1 MVSYG
6 GRVSIRSRGVLV
18 VLVASAAALLAVVVG
33 NARDGQGPG
42 GPPPD
47 PIVVAGAAGAYAL
60 AVPALAGRPAIS
72 GDSVSFAVEDKA
84 RERLFSI
91 GQASA
96 DGGWRTLYTAPAK
109 RPGSAS
115 LLTASRRRVLVLRYP
130 PRQVQTCQVGGG
142 CSPSRAELIGGS
154 ASGPLARLFGA
165 TERLEPRGSCRH
177 RIAQLGDS
185 GGAEEVSL
193 SGDRIAYSRWV
204 RCLAPRRRGHWQVV
218 VRDLRTGAVRVV
230 GRRAAVDVQLAGGFL
245 AFRPD
250 VRAGDEVGAT
260 VINLRTGR
268 VAYRARAA
276 EWYSLGADG
285 KLAVALFPQCCSLV
299 GRLGWHSPQQP
310 RLHRLPNRVS
320 IFTAS
325 PLSYAEGRIAY
336 VRSHGADGYALAVT
350 DLRGNARVHAA
361 FPGPLELESFAFDG
375 TRLAFAH
382 TRYRPDQGS
391 ADDGLRAI
399 CVDDQ
404 TLVQASATVIE
415 TYPVDHPAR
424 LPAEQLPVA
433 DPYRSPAETRPE
445 CPYRD

>member
-1 MVSYG
+1 
-6 GRVSIRSRGVLV
+6 
-18 VLVASAAALLAVVVG
+18 
-33 NARDGQGPG
+33 
-42 GPPPD
+42 
-47 PIVVAGAAGAYAL
+47 
-60 AVPALAGRPAIS
+60 VPALAGPPAIS
-72 GDSVSFAVEDKA
+72 GESVSFAVEDQA

-96 DGGWRTLYTAPAK
+96 DGGWHTLYTAPAK

-115 LLTASRRRVLVLRYP
+115 LLTASRRRVLFLRYP
-130 PRQVQTCQVGGG
+130 PRHVQTCEVGGE
-142 CSPSRAELIGGS
+142 CSPSRAELIGGP

-165 TERLEPRGSCRH
+165 TERLEARGSCRR

-193 SGDRIAYSRWV
+193 SGDRIAYSRRV
-204 RCLAPRRRGHWQVV
+204 RCLAPRRRGHWQLV
-218 VRDLRTGAVRVV
+218 VRNLRSGAVRVV
-230 GRRAAVDVQLAGGFL
+230 RRRAAADIQLAGDFL
-245 AFRPD
+245 AFRPEARG
-250 VRAGDEVGAT
+250 VDEVGAM
-260 VINLRTGR
+260 VINLRNGR
-268 VAYRARAA
+268 VAYRARPA

-285 KLAVALFPQCCSLV
+285 KLAVGLFPECCSLV

-336 VRSHGADGYALAVT
+336 VRPHGADGYALAVT
-350 DLRGNARVHAA
+350 DLRGNARLHAT
-361 FPGPLELESFAFDG
+361 FPHPLELESFAFDG

-382 TRYRPDQGS
+382 ARYRPDRGS

-404 TLVQASATVIE
+404 ILVQASAPVIE
-415 TYPVDHPAR
+415 TYPVDVPAR
-424 LPAEQLPVA
+424 FPAEQLPVA
-433 DPYRSPAETRPE
+433 QPYRSPAETRPE

>member
-1 MVSYG
+1 MSG
-6 GRVSIRSRGVLV
+6 RSRGVVV
-18 VLVASAAALLAVVVG
+18 VLVALLVGVAADGRDGPDSRAPPSDPVVVT
-33 NARDGQGPG
+33 GPG
-42 GPPPD
+42 G
-47 PIVVAGAAGAYAL
+47 AYAV
-60 AVPALAGRPAIS
+60 AVPALAGPPAIS
-72 GDSVSFAVEDKA
+72 GDSLSFAVEDQA

-96 DGGWRTLYTAPAK
+96 DGGWRSLYTAPAT

-115 LLTASRRRVLVLRYP
+115 VLSASRRRVVVLRYP
-130 PRQVQTCQVGGG
+130 PHDVQTCVVGGE
-142 CSPSRAELIGGS
+142 CSPSRAELIGGP

-165 TERLEPRGSCRH
+165 TERLEARGSCRR

-185 GGAEEVSL
+185 GGAEELSL
-193 SGDRIAYSRWV
+193 SGDRIAYSRRV
-204 RCLAPRRRGHWQVV
+204 RCLSPRRRGHWQIV
-218 VRDLRTGAVRVV
+218 VRNLRTGALRIVR
-230 GRRAAVDVQLAGGFL
+230 RRAALDVQLAGDFL

-250 VRAGDEVGAT
+250 VRGDEVGAT
-260 VINLRTGR
+260 VIKLRKGR
-268 VAYRARAA
+268 VAYRARQA

-285 KLAVALFPQCCSLV
+285 KLAVGLFRECCSLV
-299 GRLGWHSPQQP
+299 GRLGWYSPQQP
-310 RLHRLPNRVS
+310 HLHRLPNRVS

-325 PLSYAEGRIAY
+325 PLSYAKGRIAY
-336 VRSHGADGYALAVT
+336 VRPQGADGYALAVT

-361 FPGPLELESFAFDG
+361 FSGPAELESFAFDG

-404 TLVQASATVIE
+404 ILVQASATVIE
-415 TYPVDHPAR
+415 TYRVDVPAR
-424 LPAEQLPVA
+424 LPAEQLPA
-433 DPYRSPAETRPE
+433 AEPYRSPAETRPE